1 MPAADDTAREID
13 GREARKERLRQA
25 LEAEQARSE
34 RELRRIRAAWLLA
47 GLCLAAALV
56 PWLFLGG
63 RAQFVLRDSGYDAA
77 VLVPAWLALA
87 GILAA
92 SFAAVLFMVRT
103 MRGALGNI
111 VEREVRATRGRR

>member
-1 MPAADDTAREID
+1 MPAADETD

-25 LEAEQARSE
+25 LEAEQARSD
-34 RELRRIRAAWLLA
+34 RELRRIRAAWLLG